1 MNNSLIKKADGIN
14 LNSDTLFTTDEDK
27 VQTVFKIPAYQR
39 PYVWKQKDWDKL
51 FDDIES
57 NEAGYFVGAILCV
70 DKGTRNERDYSVC
83 EVIDGQQRLTTLSL
97 LLTATYSVLD
107 DYSKTDFVKNNLNLS
122 EKIYDK
128 KKKLKHQL
136 IVKAVNNQVTTRII
150 PQYDDNKDDY
160 FNIIIETFEIN
171 KADFA
176 SPLQTDK
183 VDTRRQLA
191 RAYAH
196 FKKRIENYALDGDG
210 KNNVER
216 QLKRI
221 FEFSLKVN
229 STVVVMISTDS
240 ASNANMLFEALN
252 NRGVPLTITDLIRN
266 KLLGEI
272 KDNQKVKFKFDYYKD
287 TWNKILGEGLFKTE
301 GKEISSGEQE
311 RFFRQSY
318 NAFRFDW
325 IKDDATNKKFNVGK
339 KANLYDFYSAM
350 IDSAPETTFNQI
362 MESVQLYL
370 QIQGKDASGIS
381 ENLNKLYKDLNHV
394 NGTTSYTLL
403 LYIVK
408 NLDSLGL
415 HNEDMENICHSLI
428 NFFVR
433 RNITNKPTYNNLDQ
447 IFLDFIKEI
456 RDENLKGE
464 EICNKLT
471 EKLKEKVGKDFE
483 NILRDED
490 TYDNFG
496 NDNVYFILT
505 KLAEYDGLHDKSNVD
520 FWKESDKR
528 KPEAWN
534 IEHVLPQTI
543 KGTTWE
549 KVLTEWAEKNP
560 DNGTV
565 EEIHKNYLNK
575 IGNLTLTQYNS
586 EMGNK
591 PFIEKLHLTK
601 DKHNIGY
608 NNELATSDGLN
619 EYIVYEQKGV
629 ERTEWTPD
637 EIESRTQV
645 LVDKILEIFK
655 W

>member
-1 MNNSLIKKADGIN
+1 MDN
-14 LNSDTLFTTDEDK
+14 
-27 VQTVFKIPAYQR
+27 
-39 PYVWKQKDWDKL
+39 
-51 FDDIES
+51 
-57 NEAGYFVGAILCV
+57 
-70 DKGTRNERDYSVC
+70 
-83 EVIDGQQRLTTLSL
+83 
-97 LLTATYSVLD
+97 
-107 DYSKTDFVKNNLNLS
+107 YSKTDFVKNNPSWS
-122 EKIYDK
+122 EEISDK
-128 KKKLKHQL
+128 KKKLKNQL
-136 IVKAVNNQVTTRII
+136 TVRAVNDKFTTRVI

-160 FNIIIETFEIN
+160 FNIIITTLNSSDI
-171 KADFA
+171 KAENF
-176 SPLQTDK
+176 SIPLQKGETNNK
-183 VDTRRQLA
+183 RPLA
-191 RAYAH
+191 RAYEH
-196 FKKRIENYALDGDG
+196 FKKRIKNYAVDEDG
-210 KNNVER
+210 KNDINK
-216 QLKRI
+216 QIKRI
-221 FEFSLKVN
+221 FKFALKVN
-229 STVVVMISTDS
+229 LTVVVMISTDS

-272 KDNQKVKFKFDYYKD
+272 KDNPQVKFKFDYYKD
-287 TWNKILGEGLFKTE
+287 TWNKILGEGLFKSE

-318 NAFRFDW
+318 NAFRFSW
-325 IKDDATNKKFNVGK
+325 IKDEFTNKKFGVGK

-350 IDSAPETTFNQI
+350 IDSDPETTFNQI
-362 MESVQLYL
+362 MESAKLYL
-370 QIQGKDASGIS
+370 QIQGEDASGIS

-394 NGTTSYTLL
+394 NGSTSYTLI

-415 HNEDMENICHSLI
+415 QGKDLENICRSLI

-447 IFLDFIKEI
+447 IFFKFIEKI
-456 RDENLKGE
+456 RDKNLKGE

-471 EKLKEKVGKDFE
+471 EKLKEEVGKDFE
-483 NILRDED
+483 NILRHED
-490 TYDNFG
+490 SYDNFG

-505 KLAEYDGLHDKSNVD
+505 KLAEYGLHGKSNVD

-534 IEHVLPQTI
+534 IEHILPQTI
-543 KGTTWE
+543 KDTTWE
-549 KVLTEWAEKNP
+549 KVLTAWAEKNP

-565 EEIHKNYLNK
+565 EEIHKNYMNK

-591 PFIEKLHLTK
+591 PFLEKLNLTK

-637 EIESRTQV
+637 EIESRTQF
-645 LVDKILEIFK
+645 LVDKILDLEIFK

>member
-1 MNNSLIKKADGIN
+1 M
-14 LNSDTLFTTDEDK
+14 
-27 VQTVFKIPAYQR
+27 
-39 PYVWKQKDWDKL
+39 
-51 FDDIES
+51 
-57 NEAGYFVGAILCV
+57 
-70 DKGTRNERDYSVC
+70 
-83 EVIDGQQRLTTLSL
+83 
-97 LLTATYSVLD
+97 LLTAIYSVLD
-107 DYSKTDFVKNNLNLS
+107 NYSKTDFVKNNPSWS
-122 EKIYDK
+122 EEISDK
-128 KKKLKHQL
+128 KKKLKNQL
-136 IVKAVNNQVTTRII
+136 TVRAVNDKFTTRVI

-160 FNIIIETFEIN
+160 FNIIITTLNSSDI
-171 KADFA
+171 KAENF
-176 SPLQTDK
+176 SIPLQKGETNNK
-183 VDTRRQLA
+183 RPLA
-191 RAYAH
+191 RAYEH
-196 FKKRIENYALDGDG
+196 FKKRIKNYAVDEDG
-210 KNNVER
+210 KNDINK
-216 QLKRI
+216 QIKRI
-221 FEFSLKVN
+221 FKFALKVN
-229 STVVVMISTDS
+229 LTVVVMISTDS

-272 KDNQKVKFKFDYYKD
+272 KDNPQVKFKFDYYKD
-287 TWNKILGEGLFKTE
+287 TWNKILGEGLFKSE

-318 NAFRFDW
+318 NAFRFSW
-325 IKDDATNKKFNVGK
+325 IKDEFTNKKFGVGK

-350 IDSAPETTFNQI
+350 IDSDPETTFNQI
-362 MESVQLYL
+362 MESAKLYL
-370 QIQGKDASGIS
+370 QIQGEDASGIS

-394 NGTTSYTLL
+394 NGSTSYTLI

-415 HNEDMENICHSLI
+415 QGKDLENICRSLI

-447 IFLDFIKEI
+447 IFFKFIEKI
-456 RDENLKGE
+456 RDKNLKGE

-471 EKLKEKVGKDFE
+471 EKLKEEVGKDFE
-483 NILRDED
+483 NILRHED
-490 TYDNFG
+490 SYDNFG

-505 KLAEYDGLHDKSNVD
+505 KLAEYGLHGKSNVD

-534 IEHVLPQTI
+534 IEHILPQTI
-543 KGTTWE
+543 KDTTWE
-549 KVLTEWAEKNP
+549 KVLTAWAEKNP

-565 EEIHKNYLNK
+565 EEIHKNYMNK

-591 PFIEKLHLTK
+591 PFLEKLNLTK

-637 EIESRTQV
+637 EIESRTQF
-645 LVDKILEIFK
+645 LVDKILDLEIFK

>member
-1 MNNSLIKKADGIN
+1 MNNTLIKDAKDFTF
-14 LNSDTLFTTDEDK
+14 NSDSMFTIDTDK
-27 VQTVFKIPAYQR
+27 IQTVFKIPAYQR

-57 NEAGYFVGAILCV
+57 NDAGYFVGAILCV
-70 DKGTRNERDYSVC
+70 DKGIRKERDYSIC

-107 DYSKTDFVKNNLNLS
+107 DYSKTDFVKSN
-122 EKIYDK
+122 ERWAKEIYGK
-128 KKKLKHQL
+128 KEKLKNQL
-136 IVKAVNNQVTTRII
+136 TVKEFNDKLITRVI

-160 FNIIIETFEIN
+160 FNIVIGTLEDKNNDSKKTN
-171 KADFA
+171 R
-176 SPLQTDK
+176 PLEK
-183 VDTRRQLA
+183 
-191 RAYAH
+191 AYAY
-196 FKKRIENYALDGDG
+196 FIKRIKDYAVDRDG
-210 KNNVER
+210 KNDIDK
-216 QLKRI
+216 QIKRI
-221 FEFSLKVN
+221 FQFSLKVN
-229 STVVVMISTDS
+229 LTTVVMIITES

-272 KDNQKVKFKFDYYKD
+272 KDPSKEDAPKLQFEFNHYKD
-287 TWNKILGEGLFKTE
+287 TWNKILGEGLFKSE
-301 GKEISSGEQE
+301 GKYIPSGEQE

-325 IKDDATNKKFNVGK
+325 IKDTATDKKFGIGK
-339 KANLYDFYSAM
+339 KSNLYDFYSEM
-350 IDSAPETTFNQI
+350 IVDDREKTFNQI
-362 MESVQLYL
+362 MESAKLYR
-370 QIQGKDASGIS
+370 QIQGDDASGIS
-381 ENLNKLYKDLNHV
+381 KNLHELYKDLNHV

-415 HNEDMENICHSLI
+415 HPEDMENICRSLI

-447 IFLDFIKEI
+447 IFLDFIKKI
-456 RDENLKGE
+456 RDKHLKSE

-471 EKLKEKVGKDFE
+471 EKLKEEVGKNFE
-483 NILRDED
+483 NILHNED
-490 TYDNFG
+490 AYDNFG

-505 KLAEYDGLHDKSNVD
+505 KLAEDGLHNKSNVD

-543 KGTTWE
+543 TGTSWE
-549 KVLTEWAEKNP
+549 KVLSDWAEKNP
-560 DNGTV
+560 SNGTV

-591 PFIEKLHLTK
+591 PFIVKRDLT
-601 DKHNIGY
+601 DAHERYIGY
-608 NNELATSDGLN
+608 KNELATKDGLN
-619 EYIVYEQKGV
+619 EYIVYVTESS
-629 ERTEWTPD
+629 ERIEWTPD
-637 EIESRTQV
+637 EIKSRTKI

>member
-14 LNSDTLFTTDEDK
+14 LNSDALFTTDEDK

-39 PYVWKQKDWDKL
+39 PYVWRQKDWDKL

-70 DKGTRNERDYSVC
+70 DKGIREEHDYSVC

-107 DYSKTDFVKNNLNLS
+107 DYSKTDFVKNNPSWS
-122 EKIYDK
+122 EKNYDK
-128 KKKLKHQL
+128 KKKLKNQL

-160 FNIIIETFEIN
+160 FNIIIKTFGIN

-176 SPLQTDK
+176 NPLQADK
-183 VDTRRQLA
+183 VDTKRPLSK
-191 RAYAH
+191 AYTH
-196 FKKRIENYALDGDG
+196 FKKRIENYALDEDG

-229 STVVVMISTDS
+229 STVVVMISTAS

-272 KDNQKVKFKFDYYKD
+272 KDNPKVKFKFDYYKD

-301 GKEISSGEQE
+301 GKEISGGEQE

-318 NAFRFDW
+318 NAFRFNW
-325 IKDDATNKKFNVGK
+325 IKNYPNKKFETGK

-350 IDSAPETTFNQI
+350 IDIDPETTFNQI
-362 MESVQLYL
+362 MESTKLYL
-370 QIQGKDASGIS
+370 QIQGEDASGIS

-394 NGTTSYTLL
+394 NGSTSYTLL

-415 HNEDMENICHSLI
+415 QGKDLENICRSLI

-447 IFLDFIKEI
+447 IFLKFIEKL
-456 RDENLKGE
+456 RDKNLKGE

-471 EKLKEKVGKDFE
+471 EKLKEEVGKDFE
-483 NILRDED
+483 YILRNED
-490 TYDNFG
+490 AYDNFG

-505 KLAEYDGLHDKSNVD
+505 KLAEEGLHDKSNVD

-549 KVLTEWAEKNP
+549 KVLAGWAEKNP

-565 EEIHKNYLNK
+565 EEIHKNYMNK

-591 PFIEKLHLTK
+591 PFLDKLNLTK

-619 EYIVYEQKGV
+619 KYIVYDQKGV

-637 EIESRTQV
+637 EIESRTQN